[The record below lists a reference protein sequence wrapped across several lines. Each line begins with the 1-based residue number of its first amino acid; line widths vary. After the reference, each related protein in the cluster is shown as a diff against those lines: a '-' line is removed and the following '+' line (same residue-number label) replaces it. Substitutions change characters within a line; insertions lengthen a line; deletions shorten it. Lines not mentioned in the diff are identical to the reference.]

1 MAKFEFKNN
10 NVELEINGQIFSV
23 ELTNEVLLSCDSIGE
38 KARAILKK
46 LDKNEDEKNVLVQA
60 CDVMVEGIEGIIGE
74 GSVSKVF
81 GEKAITLFDLTD
93 ILIFIRV
100 EVAAALQKKLAE
112 YGIKK

>member
-10 NVELEINGQIFSV
+10 NVELEIHGQIFSI
-23 ELTNEVLLSCDSIGE
+23 ELTNEILLNCDNISE
-38 KARAILKK
+38 KSRAILEN
-46 LDKNEDEKNVLVQA
+46 LEKNKDEKNVLVQA
-60 CDVMVEGIEGIIGE
+60 CDIMVKGIEDIIGE
-74 GSVSKVF
+74 GSVSKIF

-100 EVAAALQKKLAE
+100 EVATALQKKITE